1 MTPYYDYIDKWRP
14 EKETRGRRR
23 KKVMMNGDNKK
34 EIN

>member
-23 KKVMMNGDNKK
+23 KKVYD
-34 EIN
+34 E

>member
-23 KKVMMNGDNKK
+23 KKVYDDD
-34 EIN
+34 EW